1 MYLNV
6 HSQYSLR
13 YGTMSIP
20 ALVEEAIA
28 CGVTQMVLTDINN
41 STGIMEFMR
50 ECDEKGIKPIAGLEF
65 RKDKRLL
72 YFGIARNREGMKE
85 LNDFMT
91 EHNLEQKPLPDLAPA
106 FVNAYIVYPY
116 GHQEPLKKNEYLGVR
131 YGQLNRLYNVDLSGV
146 KDKLVALQS
155 VFISDKIEYRLHE
168 YLRGIDLNV
177 VLTEVTDNDKCAPTD
192 MFLPPGQLE
201 AKFARYAFILD
212 NTRNL
217 MNSCVMDYPKGRVNL
232 NRRTFTGNKK
242 NDRELLEKLALSGM
256 EYRYGKSNKEALRK
270 VRHELKVIYELDFC
284 AYFLI
289 TWDIIRYSSSQGY
302 YHVGRGSGANS
313 IVAYCLKIT
322 DVDPIELNLYFER
335 FLNAQRTSP
344 PDFDIDYSWDEREDV
359 QDYIF
364 KRYGSQHTALLGT
377 MSTFKDRSI
386 IREIGKVMGL
396 PKSEIDGFTDQTRA
410 AFNQNNDTFKKIVAI
425 HERMANMPN
434 QRSIHAGGVL
444 ITEEPITYYTALD
457 LPPKGM
463 ATVQWDMYEAEK
475 IGFDKYDILSQ
486 RGIGHIKM
494 AVKLVEENQQ
504 RKIDIHQVKTFMKDP
519 AVNANLRIGNTKGC
533 FYIESPAMIQLNR
546 KLGCD
551 SYLVLVA
558 SSSIIR
564 PGVAS
569 SGMMGEYI
577 KRHHDPGNVQYLHPV
592 MEEQLK
598 ETYGVMVYQ
607 EDVIKICIHYAG
619 MDGTDADI
627 LRRGMSGKWRSEHEM
642 NRIRD
647 SFFNGS
653 LKLKRPA
660 DITAEVWRQVSSF
673 AGYSFSKAHS
683 ASFAVESYQSLYLKT
698 YFPREFMVAVLNNGG
713 GFYKDN
719 RVVYI
724 HELQKAGACIH
735 LPCANNSDS
744 LVNISGIDVY
754 LGFKGIHGLN
764 DVYTEMIPEER
775 RLNGPYQS
783 LEDFVKRTA
792 IGLEQAITL
801 IRVGA
806 LRFTGKSKKEL
817 LWAVH
822 LLFGS
827 KAKPNNNAELFC
839 VEAKNYSLP
848 VLANTRL
855 ENAYHELE
863 LLGFPLTMTMFEL
876 LETGYRGEIQ
886 ANDFINHV
894 GQMVRMVGHYVCEKT
909 VHTKNNQKM
918 WFGNF
923 LDAEGNAFDTVHFP
937 NNTPNYPFRGAGCY
951 LILGKVVEEF
961 GFASLEV
968 LKFAKLPIL
977 PNPVIS

>member
-1 MYLNV
+1 M
-6 HSQYSLR
+6 
-13 YGTMSIP
+13 
-20 ALVEEAIA
+20 
-28 CGVTQMVLTDINN
+28 
-41 STGIMEFMR
+41 
-50 ECDEKGIKPIAGLEF
+50 
-65 RKDKRLL
+65 
-72 YFGIARNREGMKE
+72 
-85 LNDFMT
+85 
-91 EHNLEQKPLPDLAPA
+91 
-106 FVNAYIVYPY
+106 
-116 GHQEPLKKNEYLGVR
+116 
-131 YGQLNRLYNVDLSGV
+131 
-146 KDKLVALQS
+146 
-155 VFISDKIEYRLHE
+155 
-168 YLRGIDLNV
+168 
-177 VLTEVTDNDKCAPTD
+177 
-192 MFLPPGQLE
+192 
-201 AKFARYAFILD
+201 
-212 NTRNL
+212 
-217 MNSCVMDYPKGRVNL
+217 
-232 NRRTFTGNKK
+232 
-242 NDRELLEKLALSGM
+242 LEKLALSGM
-256 EYRYGKSNKEALRK
+256 EYRYGKSDKEALRR

-396 PKSEIDGFTDQTRA
+396 PKAEIDGFTDPTRL
-410 AFNQNNDTFKKIVAI
+410 AFNRDNDAFKKITAI
-425 HERMANMPN
+425 YERMANMPN

-494 AVKLVEENQQ
+494 AVQLVEENQQ
-504 RKIDIHQVKTFMKDP
+504 RKIDIHQVKNFMKDP
-519 AVNANLRIGNTKGC
+519 VVNANLRVGNTKGC

-558 SSSIIR
+558 ASSIIR

-577 KRHHDPGNVQYLHPV
+577 KNHHAPDQVKYLHPV
-592 MEEQLK
+592 MKEQLE

-607 EDVIKICIHYAG
+607 EDVIKVCIHFAG

-627 LRRGMSGKWRSEHEM
+627 LRRGMSGKYRSNKEFDRLVERFHEGAL
-642 NRIRD
+642 NL
-647 SFFNGS
+647 G
-653 LKLKRPA
+653 RPEA
-660 DITAEVWRQVSSF
+660 VVKEVWRQVASF

-683 ASFAVESYQSLYLKT
+683 ASFAVESYQSLHLKT
-698 YFPREFMVAVLNNGG
+698 YFPREFMVAVLNNYG
-713 GFYKDN
+713 GFYD
-719 RVVYI
+719 RALYVQ
-724 HELQKAGACIH
+724 ELQRSGGIVH
-735 LPCANNSDS
+735 LPCVNNSDS
-744 LVNISGIDVY
+744 LVNISGVDVY
-754 LGFKGIHGLN
+754 LGFVGIHGLN
-764 DVYTEMIPEER
+764 EELIEMIPAER
-775 RLNGPYQS
+775 RQNGSYQS
-783 LEDFVKRTA
+783 LEDFVKRTG
-792 IGLEQAITL
+792 IGLEQTITL

-817 LWAVH
+817 LWAIH
-822 LLFGS
+822 LLLGA
-827 KAKPNNNAELFC
+827 KTKPNNNAELFK
-839 VEAKNYSLP
+839 VETKNYSLP
-848 VLANTRL
+848 VLVNTRL

-863 LLGFPLTMTMFEL
+863 LLGFPVSMTMFEL
-876 LETGYRGEIQ
+876 LQTDYRGEIC
-886 ANDFINHV
+886 ANDLINHV
-894 GQMVRMVGHYVCEKT
+894 GQQVKMVGLYVCEKT
-909 VHTKNNQKM
+909 VHTKYNQKM

-923 LDAEGNAFDTVHFP
+923 LDVEGNTFDTVHFP
-937 NNTPNYPFRGAGCY
+937 NNTPTYPFRGAGCY
-951 LILGKVVEEF
+951 LILGKVVAEF

-968 LKFAKLPIL
+968 LKFAKLPIF

>member
-13 YGTMSIP
+13 YGTLSIP
-20 ALVEEAIA
+20 ALVEEAVA

-65 RKDKRLL
+65 RKNKRLL
-72 YFGIARNREGMKE
+72 YFGIARNKEGMKE
-85 LNDFMT
+85 LNDFLT
-91 EHNLEQKPLPDLAPA
+91 EHNLEQKPLPDLAPG
-106 FVNAYIVYPY
+106 FQNAYVVYPY
-116 GHQEPLKKNEYLGVR
+116 GHPEPLNENEYLGIR
-131 YGQLNRLYNVDLSGV
+131 HEQLNSLFNKDITSI
-146 KDKLVALQS
+146 KDKLLTLQP
-155 VFISDKIEYRLHE
+155 VFIGDNIEYRLHE

-177 VLTEVTDNDKCAPTD
+177 VLTEVSPEDKCKKTD
-192 MFLPPGQLE
+192 RFLPPGQLE

-217 MNSCVMDYPKGRVNL
+217 MNRCVMDYPKGRVNL

-256 EYRYGKSNKEALRK
+256 EYRYGKTNKEALKK
-270 VRHELKVIYELDFC
+270 VKHELKVIYELDFC

-289 TWDIIRYSSSQGY
+289 TWDIIRYSGSQGY

-322 DVDPIELNLYFER
+322 DVDPIELDLYFER

-396 PKSEIDGFTDQTRA
+396 PKAEIDGFTDQTRA
-410 AFNQNNDTFKKIVAI
+410 AVNQNNDTFRKIVAI

-494 AVKLVEENQQ
+494 AVQLVEENQQ
-504 RKIDIHQVKTFMKDP
+504 RKIDIHQVKTFMQDP
-519 AVNANLRIGNTKGC
+519 LVNANLKKGNTKGC
-533 FYIESPAMIQLNR
+533 FYIESPAMMQLNR
-546 KLGCD
+546 KLQCD
-551 SYLVLVA
+551 NYRVLVA
-558 SSSIIR
+558 ASSIIR

-577 KRHHDPGNVQYLHPV
+577 KNHHNPGQVKYLHPV

-607 EDVIKICIHYAG
+607 EDVIKICIHFAG

-627 LRRGMSGKWRSEHEM
+627 LRRGMSGKYRSKKEFDRLVERFHEGAIKLGRAEH
-642 NRIRD
+642 IV
-647 SFFNGS
+647 
-653 LKLKRPA
+653 K
-660 DITAEVWRQVSSF
+660 EVWRQVSSF

-698 YFPREFMVAVLNNGG
+698 YFPREFMVAVLNNYG
-713 GFYKDN
+713 GFYD
-719 RVVYI
+719 RALYVQ
-724 HELQKAGACIH
+724 ELQRSGGIVH
-735 LPCANNSDS
+735 LPCVNNSDS
-744 LVNISGIDVY
+744 LVNIGGVDVH
-754 LGFKGIHGLN
+754 LGFVGIHGLN
-764 DVYTEMIPEER
+764 ETFIELIPTER
-775 RLNGPYQS
+775 KLNGPYQS
-783 LEDFVKRTA
+783 LEDFVKRTS

-817 LWAVH
+817 LWAIH
-822 LLFGS
+822 LLLGNKS
-827 KAKPNNNAELFC
+827 KPSNNAELFQ
-839 VEAKNYSLP
+839 VEAKNYALP
-848 VLANTRL
+848 VLVNTQL

-863 LLGFPLTMTMFEL
+863 LLGFPISMTLFDL
-876 LETGYRGEIQ
+876 LQTDYRGEIG
-886 ANDFINHV
+886 ANDLINHV
-894 GQMVRMVGHYVCEKT
+894 GQTVKIVGEYVCEKT
-909 VHTKNNQKM
+909 VHTKNNQRM

-923 LDAEGNAFDTVHFP
+923 LDAEGNTFDTVHFP
-937 NNTPNYPFRGAGCY
+937 NNTPQYPFRGKGCY
-951 LILGKVVEEF
+951 LILGKVVAEF

-968 LKFAKLPIL
+968 QKFAKLPIL

>member
-13 YGTMSIP
+13 FGTMSIP

-65 RKDKRLL
+65 RSNKRLL
-72 YFGIARNREGMKE
+72 YFGIALNKEGMKE
-85 LNDFMT
+85 LNDFLT
-91 EHNLEQKPLPDLAPA
+91 EHNLEQKTLPNLAPA
-106 FVNAYIVYPY
+106 FKNACIVYPY
-116 GHQEPLKKNEYLGVR
+116 GHKEPLRENEFLGIH
-131 YGQLNRLYNVDLSGV
+131 YGQLNSLFNKDLSIIR
-146 KDKLVALQS
+146 DKLVALQP
-155 VFISDKIEYRLHE
+155 VFVADKIEYRLHE
-168 YLRGIDLNV
+168 YLRSIDLNV
-177 VLTEVTDNDKCAPTD
+177 VLTEVTAEDKCAPTD
-192 MFLPPGQLE
+192 KFLAPGQLE
-201 AKFARYAFILD
+201 AKFSRYAFILD

-217 MNSCVMDYPKGRVNL
+217 MNRCVMDYPKGRVNL
-232 NRRTFTGNKK
+232 NRKTFTGNKK
-242 NDRELLEKLALSGM
+242 NDRELLEKLAISGM
-256 EYRYGKSNKEALRK
+256 EYRYGKSNKEALKRVK
-270 VRHELKVIYELDFC
+270 HELKVIYELDFC

-322 DVDPIELNLYFER
+322 DVDPIELDLYFER

-410 AFNQNNDTFKKIVAI
+410 AVNQNNDTFRKIVAI

-504 RKIDIHQVKTFMKDP
+504 RKIDIHQVKIFMKDP
-519 AVNANLRIGNTKGC
+519 VVNANLRKGNTKGC

-546 KLGCD
+546 KLKCD

-558 SSSIIR
+558 ASSIIR

-569 SGMMGEYI
+569 SGMMGMFI
-577 KRHHDPGNVQYLHPV
+577 KYHHAPDTVQYLHPV
-592 MEEQLK
+592 MEEILK

-607 EDVIKICIHYAG
+607 EDVIKVCIHFAG

-627 LRRGMSGKWRSEHEM
+627 LRRGMSGKYRSKKEFERLVERFHQEAVAL
-642 NRIRD
+642 
-647 SFFNGS
+647 G
-653 LKLKRPA
+653 RPE
-660 DITAEVWRQVSSF
+660 DIVKEVWRQVSSF

-698 YFPREFMVAVLNNGG
+698 YFPREFMVAVLNNYG
-713 GFYKDN
+713 GFYD
-719 RVVYI
+719 RALYVQ
-724 HELQKAGACIH
+724 ELQRSGGIVH
-735 LPCANNSDS
+735 LPCVNNSDS
-744 LVNISGIDVY
+744 IVNIIGVDVY
-754 LGFKGIHGLN
+754 LGFVGIHGLN
-764 DVYTEMIPEER
+764 ETYIELIPEER
-775 RLNGPYQS
+775 RKNGLYQS
-783 LEDFVKRTA
+783 LEDFIKRTGM
-792 IGLEQAITL
+792 GLEHAITL

-806 LRFTGKSKKEL
+806 LRFTGRSKKEL
-817 LWAVH
+817 LWAIH
-822 LLFGS
+822 LLLGA

-839 VEAKNYSLP
+839 LEAKNYSLP
-848 VLANTRL
+848 VLVNTQL

-863 LLGFPLTMTMFEL
+863 LLGFPLSMNMFDL
-876 LETGYRGEIQ
+876 LQTDYRGEMG
-886 ANDFINHV
+886 ANDLINHV
-894 GQMVRMVGHYVCEKT
+894 GQVVRMVGQYICEKT
-909 VHTKNNQKM
+909 VHTKNNKRM

-923 LDAEGNAFDTVHFP
+923 LDVEGNSFDTVHFP
-937 NNTPNYPFRGAGCY
+937 NNTPVYPFRGTGCY
-951 LILGKVVEEF
+951 LILGKVVAEF

-968 LKFAKLPIL
+968 QKFAKLPIL